1 MTDAPPMKTDMLNF
15 LQKQKSDAA
24 IAYVTRGRAFK
35 AIDAEILKA
44 RWVEIV
50 GEMAELN
57 HVNAIER
64 DDIEAELTLRGIEP
78 PAEAVDMERAM
89 ANMVADL
96 IRMRLEEPDKFRKM
110 EQFVGADALDFLLGR
125 YGHPPH

>member
-1 MTDAPPMKTDMLNF
+1 MTTPPLKDNMIDF
-15 LQKQKSDAA
+15 LRQQKAEAA
-24 IAYVTRGRAFK
+24 MAYVNRGRAFK
-35 AIDAEILKA
+35 ESETDALKA
-44 RWVEIV
+44 RWVEIL

-57 HVNAIER
+57 NANAVER

-96 IRMRLEEPDKFRKM
+96 IRMRAEEPDKFAKM
-110 EQFVGADALDFLLGR
+110 QSFVGVEALDFLLAR
-125 YGHPPH
+125 YGQLPH

>member
-1 MTDAPPMKTDMLNF
+1 MTDTPPMKLDMLNF

-35 AIDAEILKA
+35 NTDAEVLKT
-44 RWVEIV
+44 RWVAIV
-50 GEMAELN
+50 GEMAELD
-57 HVNAIER
+57 HTNAIER
-64 DDIEAELTLRGIEP
+64 DDIEAELTLRGVEP

-96 IRMRLEEPDKFRKM
+96 IRMRTEEPEKFQKM
-110 EQFVGADALDFLLGR
+110 EQFVGPAALDFLLGR
-125 YGHPPH
+125 YGQTNH

>member
-1 MTDAPPMKTDMLNF
+1 MTDTPPMKLDMLNF

-35 AIDAEILKA
+35 NTDEEKLKA
-44 RWVEIV
+44 RWVAIV
-50 GEMAELN
+50 GEMTELN
-57 HVNAIER
+57 HANAVER
-64 DDIEAELTLRGIEP
+64 DDIEAELTLRGVEP

-96 IRMRLEEPDKFRKM
+96 IRMRTEEPAKFKKM
-110 EQFVGADALDFLLGR
+110 EEFVGPAALDFLLGR
-125 YGHPPH
+125 YGQAPH